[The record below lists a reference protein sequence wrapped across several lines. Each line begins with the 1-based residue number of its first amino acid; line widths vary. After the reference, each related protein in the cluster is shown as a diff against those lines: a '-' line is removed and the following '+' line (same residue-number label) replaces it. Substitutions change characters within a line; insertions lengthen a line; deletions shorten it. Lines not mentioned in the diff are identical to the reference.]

1 MFRVSFVDDNH
12 VFREASLADHSNPS
26 GVQRPGRGCASTW
39 VLPGFMGQIY
49 PLPRFSGFLQVA

>member
-26 GVQRPGRGCASTW
+26 GVQRPGRGCAST
-39 VLPGFMGQIY
+39 
-49 PLPRFSGFLQVA
+49 